1 MRTPEQKL
9 CYSNRS
15 AGRVSAMLLA
25 AAVVMM
31 TGLAACDIVN
41 TDDSDGTGKINFHIT
56 NINNESG
63 FPPGQNHIQNDDADT
78 EGNHQPSKGLEGL
91 EEVNIDVQELK
102 VLFAESSS
110 DTVTVNDT
118 VRVDTTVGDAG
129 WVDVPIEPQEINL
142 MELTDAEA
150 LLAEAEL
157 GEGYYAEIRLVLGN
171 DNSVVLDGE
180 THSLFVPSGSASG
193 YKIKLEERLHSGEIM
208 DLVIAFNAENSVHVT
223 GNGRYM
229 LRPVLRVFTSSQ

>member
-9 CYSNRS
+9 CYTKS
-15 AGRVSAMLLA
+15 AGRVSAMLVA

-41 TDDSDGTGKINFHIT
+41 TDDSEGTGKINFHIT
-56 NINNESG
+56 NTNSESG
-63 FPPGQNHIQNDDADT
+63 FPPGQNQILNDDADT
-78 EGNHQPSKGLEGL
+78 EGNHDSSDGLENL

-157 GEGYYAEIRLVLGN
+157 GEGYYSEIRLVLGN
-171 DNSVVLDGE
+171 NNSVVVDGE
-180 THSLFVPSGSASG
+180 THSLFVPSGSSSG
-193 YKIKLEERLHSGEIM
+193 YKIKLDERLHSGEIM
-208 DLVIAFNAENSVHVT
+208 DLVMEFNAANSIRIT
-223 GNGRYM
+223 GNDRHM
-229 LRPVLRVFTSSQ
+229 LHPVLRVFTSSQ

>member
-25 AAVVMM
+25 VAVVMM

-41 TDDSDGTGKINFHIT
+41 TDDSKGTGEVNIHIT
-56 NINNESG
+56 NTNNDSD
-63 FPPGQNHIQNDDADT
+63 FPPGQNQIMNDDYGT
-78 EGNHQPSKGLEGL
+78 EGNHDSSNGLEGL

-102 VLFAESSS
+102 VLFAESST

-129 WVDVPIEPQEINL
+129 WVDVPIEPQKINL
-142 MELTDAEA
+142 MELTDTEA

-157 GEGYYAEIRLVLGN
+157 DEGYYAEMRLVLGD
-171 DNSVVLDGE
+171 DNSVVVDGE
-180 THSLFVPSGSASG
+180 SNSLFVPSGSASG
-193 YKIKLEERLHSGEIM
+193 YKIKLDERLHSGEIM
-208 DLVIAFNAENSVHVT
+208 DLVIEFNAENSVHVT
-223 GNGRYM
+223 GNGRHM